1 MVSKNNTKY
10 SIEKNANK
18 QQRFGLRKLSIGVAS
33 VLLGTTFFI
42 GATTNVQADANVTNQ
57 VKSQSVELSNNSAN
71 PIPNKKAVLSSTP
84 ANLQSSTS
92 ASNSTPASSAS
103 SDGMKSAQSAS
114 SASPA
119 NANETQTL
127 NTSDQTTAKAPASQL
142 KANLAVT
149 NPTTL
154 TDNGQT
160 EVTLTHGQQ
169 GNRNLAFNV
178 VANANDTVTIKVP
191 SIFEIASADEDSLHS
206 VNVTVDK
213 TNNNVIY
220 FFTRTGSYNLNL
232 TLKPTVSDWSFL
244 ADGSSYSVI
253 VKKNGTKKTPLTYSI
268 GAPAKI
274 TATTLKLDEHQKDNL
289 VVGQKYAV
297 GIQLNNDG
305 SNDGDNF
312 KGTVT
317 INVPEGF
324 QADTRGAYG
333 LTGAMGSTDTVD
345 SSDIELSQPG
355 GAGTPVTINFNRGK
369 ADLNNEHILFWG
381 TYTKKLASNENNFTA
396 SVTYR
401 SAKGT
406 NESISQTLSA
416 QTFQINLPV
425 NDAQRSE
432 LKPDMIMVDK
442 VATDNGR
449 ANGEHQ
455 SQQTA
460 DWEYPSNYPNT
471 DWKINIQNTGNIAQT
486 NVKLHVNVEPG
497 TVFNPQPDKSGGINF
512 DTTGENSGI
521 TVVATLT
528 DGSTITL
535 LNHHDA
541 GINSNG
547 DNALLSN
554 DAKAKD
560 GSNIKTLDI
569 TFDKINAGSGVNIT
583 LNTVSSILSSATNKK
598 AGDKAYYEYTISSDQ
613 GITTPNDNSK
623 TIQIVDPILKKI
635 GFSGVSKDFND
646 GTYDKNATGNES
658 GSVYKSGQIAYT
670 ITHSKEDDSRPSSYL
685 LVIPAGFHVADMK
698 DMRIMHNG
706 TDFKGA
712 TLTPLGKIGPVG
724 EYVYRLDLPFTPGQN
739 GVYVQKD
746 NYKPIPLEINPDQG
760 PASYNY
766 VQHIAGNY
774 SKNPNPVGIAL
785 LMEIN
790 NDGKLSDL
798 NGFQVNDFKS
808 IKLGNITYKVMP
820 EDLGRHQYI
829 DGNNIYCYSDARYT
843 FLAPSMYGSQ
853 NGLSNE
859 ADGSSNFQY
868 SDNQNGV
875 ENVNATKGRLTLSN
889 ILTSGGTSKY
899 SYNVINLPSVDGQGV
914 TLQLTGAG
922 TISND
927 SNKNSELLYSLTPV
941 NKTENLTAYDLKGFI
956 PASQVTDWSKVR
968 AVLLKSGE
976 LTNGSVINA
985 TVPFKVS
992 AMNKDAG
999 KKTVEVQNIFTGDH
1013 NGTSLNTSNPRTLNV
1028 QRYVQVTT
1036 EWVDGGKKPLGA
1048 VIQKIASG
1056 FPYETNPLVDE
1067 KIPKG
1072 YKLQAKPSNAK
1083 GTAGTSNITVTYV
1096 YVPDTQNATL
1106 NFVDDAAEGDEPKN
1120 PVTSINASGKSGSTI
1135 LFKDSKGQTVDQIV
1149 SSLGNAGYK
1158 VKNVTNDSE
1167 KPSTINNFNDLNF
1180 GNYDTDDKTNQSF
1193 TIHLVHQTKT
1203 VNEIANATETID
1215 YYYAGTTT
1223 RPKEAPQYTKTIT
1236 YTRQG
1241 TEDLVA
1247 KNIIGWTSNEKFT
1260 SVGSPE
1266 IPGYTADKK
1275 IVDSP
1280 KIDTDKLGVKPLE
1293 VSFTVEYTANDQ
1305 NATLN
1310 FVDDDAKDNK
1320 SKNPVASINA
1330 SGKSGS
1336 TILFKDSK
1344 GQTVDQIISSLKNAG
1359 YKVNKVTN
1367 DSDNSTINNLNFGNY
1382 DTDDNN
1388 NQSFTIHLVHQ
1399 TKTVNETANATETI
1413 NYYYVGTTIRPQ
1425 EAPQY
1430 TKTITYTRQRTK
1442 DLVTQKTS
1450 WGAWTSDQGF
1460 IPVDSPTVTGYT
1472 ADTTTVAAPSV
1483 DLSKLVKQQ
1492 TLSIAPITVY
1502 YTKNATNQTAILNF
1516 VDQDGNDKPIA
1527 DSITAGGLS
1536 GTQIEFENVEKVISN
1551 LEQKH
1556 YVLRGMTKGT
1566 ENVSKTMLLALLQAA
1581 NEQITVSDQTKWN
1594 TIFGDFDEDDNTNQV
1609 FTLYF
1614 SHAHS
1619 SVASKSVTETIQY
1632 VGTGKQI
1639 DAHQSTLTFEPND
1652 GSYHDEVTHDD
1663 HVTGWHVANTT
1674 NSTGTFVSVA
1684 NPTITGYHVVSAVE
1698 NGNDVLDHSTN
1709 SVKEQSG
1716 ITETTKNIEITVT
1729 YAKDEPVDP
1738 TVPVSDTKSITETI
1752 HYVYSDGSKA
1762 HDDNVATLT
1771 FTRTGTKHT
1780 KTNTTDWN
1788 PWTPVSANFSK
1799 VKSPTIEGY
1808 TTDYPEIDSQKVTVD
1823 SADLVFTV
1831 TYTKNQSPVQPTT
1844 TPTEQPTV
1852 QPTVQPTSA
1861 PTEQPT
1867 TQPTVQPTSAPTEQ
1881 PTVQPTVA
1889 PTEQPTT
1896 QPTEQS
1902 SAQPTTPQE
1911 PVQPT
1916 TPTQPAGRE
1925 QPVQN
1930 ETQTIQSSATPTP
1943 VVHPVHQQ
1951 AEQLPQTG
1959 NEHHAFALVGLGLAS
1974 LIGALGLSIRR
1985 KKDLK

>member
-10 SIEKNANK
+10 LIEKNANK

-42 GATTNVQADANVTNQ
+42 GATTNVQANTNVTNQ
-57 VKSQSVELSNNSAN
+57 VKNQSVELSNNSAN
-71 PIPNKKAVLSSTP
+71 PISNKKVVPSSTL
-84 ANLQSSTS
+84 ANPQSSTS
-92 ASNSTPASSAS
+92 ASSSTPASNAS
-103 SDGMKSAQSAS
+103 SDGMKSAQSNS

-119 NANETQTL
+119 NANGTQTL
-127 NTSDQTTAKAPASQL
+127 NTSDQTTAKVPASQL

-160 EVTLTHGQQ
+160 EVTLTHGQ
-169 GNRNLAFNV
+169 RDIHDLKFHITADAKETIT
-178 VANANDTVTIKVP
+178 VAVP

-213 TNNNVIY
+213 TNNEVIY
-220 FFTRTGSYNLNL
+220 FFNRTGSYDLNL
-232 TLKPTVSDWSFL
+232 YLKPTVSDWSFL
-244 ADGSSYSVI
+244 AKDSSYPVI
-253 VKKNGTKKTPLTYSI
+253 VKKNGTEEATVTYTI

-274 TATTLKLDEHQKDNL
+274 TAMTVKLDKYQKGNL
-289 VVGQKYAV
+289 VIGQKYAV

-305 SNDGDNF
+305 IKDGDNL
-312 KGTVT
+312 KGTLTV
-317 INVPEGF
+317 NVPEGF
-324 QADTRGAYG
+324 QVDTSGAYG
-333 LTGAMGSTDTVD
+333 LSKTKEIPDTMGSTDVVD
-345 SSDIELSQPG
+345 SSNIEINQPG
-355 GAGTPVTINFNRGK
+355 GAGTPVTINFNCSK
-369 ADLNNEHILFWG
+369 TDLNSSHILFWG
-381 TYTKKLASNENNFTA
+381 TYTRALTQSENNFTA

-401 SAKGT
+401 STDGT
-406 NESISQTLSA
+406 NESVSQLLNNQTSTL
-416 QTFQINLPV
+416 TLPV
-425 NDAQRSE
+425 NNFQRNE
-432 LKPDMIMVDK
+432 LFPEMTMANK
-442 VATDNGR
+442 VVTDNGQ

-455 SQQTA
+455 SQQMG
-460 DWEYPSNYPNT
+460 ESYPSDN
-471 DWKINIQNTGNIAQT
+471 WKINIQNTGNIAQT

-554 DAKAKD
+554 DVKAKD

-598 AGDKAYYEYTISSDQ
+598 AGDKAYYGYTISSDQ
-613 GITTPNDNSK
+613 GITTPSNNSK
-623 TIQIVDPILKKI
+623 VLPIVDPISSLVFR
-635 GFSGVSKDFND
+635 GRSSDFNN
-646 GTYDKNATGNES
+646 GIYDKNITSVES
-658 GSVYKSGQIAYT
+658 SGVYNTGQISYI
-670 ITHSKEDDSRPSSYL
+670 ITHNKEEDNRPSSYF
-685 LVIPAGFHVADMK
+685 LVIPAGFHVNSDSDMK
-698 DMRIMHNG
+698 IMFHGKVLSDSSRSKYN
-706 TDFKGA
+706 
-712 TLTPLGKIGPVG
+712 GKIVSLGSLGPAG
-724 EYVYRLDLPFTPGQN
+724 EYIYRLDLSFTPGDEN
-739 GVYVQKD
+739 NAVYVQKG
-746 NYKPIPLEINPDQG
+746 NYVPIPLTINENQAA
-760 PASYNY
+760 ASYNY
-766 VQHIAGNY
+766 GHNWGNPQNI
-774 SKNPNPVGIAL
+774 SL
-785 LMEIN
+785 LMEIGPTS
-790 NDGKLSDL
+790 DFEPLGGKGG
-798 NGFQVNDFKS
+798 NQEVDFKT
-808 IKLGNITYKVMP
+808 ITFGNKTYNVMP
-820 EDLGRHQYI
+820 QSNAWH
-829 DGNNIYCYSDARYT
+829 DGYTDAQYT

-853 NGLSNE
+853 SVLSNE
-859 ADGSSNFQY
+859 ADGGSDFQY

-899 SYNVINLPSVDGQGV
+899 SYNVINLPSVVNGQGV

-927 SNKNSELLYSLTPV
+927 SNNTSELLYSSTPV
-941 NKTENLTAYDLKGFI
+941 NKTENLTADDLKDFI
-956 PASQVTDWSKVR
+956 PASQVTDWSAVR

-976 LTNGSVINA
+976 LTNGSIINA

-992 AMNKDAG
+992 AMNEHAETE
-999 KKTVEVQNIFTGDH
+999 TVEVQNIFTGDH
-1013 NGTSLNTSNPRTLNV
+1013 NGTSLNTSKPLTLNV

-1036 EWVDGGKKPLGA
+1036 EWVDGSKKPLSDP

-1056 FPYETNPLVDE
+1056 STYKNKPLEIE
-1067 KIPKG
+1067 KIPEG
-1072 YKLQAKPSNAK
+1072 YKLQAIPSNANK
-1083 GTAGTSNITVTYV
+1083 TAGTSNITVTYV

-1106 NFVDDAAEGDEPKN
+1106 NFVDDDAEGDEPKN
-1120 PVTSINASGKSGSTI
+1120 PVASINASGNPGSTI
-1135 LFKDSKGQTVDQIV
+1135 SFKDSKGQTVDQII
-1149 SSLGNAGYK
+1149 SSLEKAGYK
-1158 VKNVTNDSE
+1158 VKNVTKDSDTS
-1167 KPSTINNFNDLNF
+1167 STIDNLNF
-1180 GNYDTDDKTNQSF
+1180 GNYDNNNQSF
-1193 TIHLVHQTKT
+1193 TIHLGHRTQPVSET
-1203 VNEIANATETID
+1203 ANATETIN
-1215 YYYAGTTT
+1215 YYYAGTTI
-1223 RPKEAPQYTKTIT
+1223 RPQEAPQYTKTIT

-1247 KNIIGWTSNEKFT
+1247 KNIIGW
-1260 SVGSPE
+1260 
-1266 IPGYTADKK
+1266 
-1275 IVDSP
+1275 
-1280 KIDTDKLGVKPLE
+1280 
-1293 VSFTVEYTANDQ
+1293 
-1305 NATLN
+1305 
-1310 FVDDDAKDNK
+1310 
-1320 SKNPVASINA
+1320 
-1330 SGKSGS
+1330 
-1336 TILFKDSK
+1336 
-1344 GQTVDQIISSLKNAG
+1344 
-1359 YKVNKVTN
+1359 
-1367 DSDNSTINNLNFGNY
+1367 
-1382 DTDDNN
+1382 
-1388 NQSFTIHLVHQ
+1388 
-1399 TKTVNETANATETI
+1399 
-1413 NYYYVGTTIRPQ
+1413 GT
-1425 EAPQY
+1425 
-1430 TKTITYTRQRTK
+1430 
-1442 DLVTQKTS
+1442 
-1450 WGAWTSDQGF
+1450 WTSDQGF
-1460 IPVDSPTVTGYT
+1460 ISVDSPTVTGYT
-1472 ADTTTVAAPSV
+1472 ADKTTVAAPSV

-1536 GTQIEFENVEKVISN
+1536 GTQIKFENVATVISN

-1556 YVLRGMTKGT
+1556 YVLSGMTKGT

-1581 NEQITVSDQTKWN
+1581 NDQITVSDQTNWS
-1594 TIFGDFDEDDNTNQV
+1594 TIFGNFDEDDNTNQV

-1652 GSYHDEVTHDD
+1652 GSYHDEVTNKD

-1674 NSTGTFVSVA
+1674 NSTGTFASVT
-1684 NPTITGYHVVSAVE
+1684 NPTVTGYHVVSAIE

-1716 ITETTKNIEITVT
+1716 ITETAKNIEITVT

-1738 TVPVSDTKSITETI
+1738 TVPVSDTKNITETI
-1752 HYVYSDGSKA
+1752 HYVYSDRSKA

-1808 TTDYPEIDSQKVTVD
+1808 TADYPEIDSQKVTVD
-1823 SADLVFTV
+1823 SADPVFTV
-1831 TYTKNQSPVQPTT
+1831 TYTKNQSTGQPTT

-1852 QPTVQPTSA
+1852 QPTVQPTTA
-1861 PTEQPT
+1861 PTER
-1867 TQPTVQPTSAPTEQ
+1867 

-1896 QPTEQS
+1896 QPTEQP
-1902 SAQPTTPQE
+1902 SAQPTTPQQ

-1916 TPTQPAGRE
+1916 TQTQSAGRE

-1930 ETQTIQSSATPTP
+1930 ETQTIRSSATPTP